1 MSLKYKIFPQQSLLV
16 DVLATSITA
25 SKLYEFHETYRN
37 DPDILCVEKVLTNL
51 IDAEFKMSFDEMNEY
66 IGIVVREK
74 TPPNLKWALL
84 TESPNSTMFSM
95 LLMCLMLKTQVTFSL
110 EISNRIVVTRHIY
123 VPAVRI
129 ME

>member
-1 MSLKYKIFPQQSLLV
+1 MSLK

-95 LLMCLMLKTQVTFSL
+95 LLMEEPHFKNKVGVFSTIKGACNYL
-110 EISNRIVVTRHIY
+110 EIKFDEAGFDESGY
-123 VPAVRI
+123 SE